1 MRRRRQRRRTTFR
14 RRRRRATL
22 RRRRLIRPRL
32 QRRRK
37 IAIRKLLGRGISRP
51 YVDKRNRLMLGSG
64 SNNKT
69 TKQTGGFFPIGPAL
83 AAAPPII
90 DLLTKIIR

>member
-1 MRRRRQRRRTTFR
+1 MKRRRQRRRTVTFR
-14 RRRRRATL
+14 RRRRR
-22 RRRRLIRPRL
+22 IRPRL

-37 IAIRKLLGRGISRP
+37 ITIRKLLGRGINRP

-64 SNNKT
+64 SSNKT
-69 TKQTGGFFPIGPAL
+69 TKQRGGFFPIGPAL

-90 DLLTKIIR
+90 DLLNKIIR